1 MMEPWHCRQCLHYLK
16 SSGVRDLTLDRT
28 LMKYL
33 VSKVLPPSVEDHR
46 RVKRAARF
54 MYLDAAGKLWVKH
67 PKTGVSL
74 YVPPI
79 CKRASIVRD
88 AMKQLGFPNG

>member
-1 MMEPWHCRQCLHYLK
+1 
-16 SSGVRDLTLDRT
+16 
-28 LMKYL
+28 MKYL

-79 CKRASIVRD
+79 CKRESIVCD

>member
-1 MMEPWHCRQCLHYLK
+1 MTEPWHCHQCLRYLK
-16 SSGVRDLTLDRT
+16 SSGVRDLTLDRS
-28 LMKYL
+28 LMSYL

-46 RVKRAARF
+46 RVKRAACF

-67 PKTGVSL
+67 PKTGASL

-79 CKRASIVRD
+79 CKRESTVRD